1 MKFKIKRVATV
12 FIALVMMLTIG
23 DSIIIYAKENL
34 LNENMDIV
42 NVIYEYVDAVNTN
55 NTEKYGSLFVQDV
68 KNDIEDALKKDKN
81 NFFYE
86 ESEEIRNIK
95 KINNILGSEI
105 TNIKTQE
112 FEDIAFY
119 YTEEKIQYK
128 QNQLEN
134 ILCDDE
140 NMYRI
145 YVIVKEY
152 GKWKIYRIL
161 TADLNKIINNDLQF
175 NTDEEQSA
183 YMKQKNLIQMFS
195 LVGDGTYSDIVAPN
209 TTTVYF
215 TKSANINAYNSVRAT
230 INFNSYVRDVIP
242 NEWTVSYYGSYPEY
256 LKAGALASKMYAWYY
271 TVYPKWDYAP
281 FYACMKDNTS
291 DQQYLYNSCNNLASQ
306 GSQYVGYVDSVMSFI
321 SDKAMVVRDT
331 ASLFEV
337 HYHATN
343 GSQYSGELSASGC
356 LSLAKNGYN
365 YGYILHYYYN
375 YSTYTNGNEMYIV
388 TGSDN

>member
-1 MKFKIKRVATV
+1 MNVKIKKVVTV
-12 FIALVMMLTIG
+12 FIVLSVMLIEGNSTVF
-23 DSIIIYAKENL
+23 AKENFSS
-34 LNENMDIV
+34 EDMDIV
-42 NVIYEYVDAVNTN
+42 NVVYEYVDSVNTN
-55 NTEKYGSLFVQDV
+55 NTEKYVALFVQDV
-68 KNDIEDALKKDKN
+68 KNDMKDALEIGED
-81 NFFYE
+81 NFFIE
-86 ESEEIRNIK
+86 EFEVIKNIK
-95 KINNILGSEI
+95 KIDNYLGSEI

-134 ILCDDE
+134 
-140 NMYRI
+140 MYRI
-145 YVIVKEY
+145 YVIAKEY
-152 GKWKIYRIL
+152 GEWKIYRIL
-161 TADLNKIINNDLQF
+161 TADLNKIMNNDLQF
-175 NTDEEQSA
+175 NTDEEQST

-230 INFNSYVRDVIP
+230 INFNSYIRDVIP
-242 NEWTVSYYGSYPEY
+242 NEWTVSYYGPYPEY
-256 LKAGALASKMYAWYY
+256 LKAGALASKMYALYY

-306 GSQYVGYVDSVMSFI
+306 GSQYVGYVDLVMSFI

-356 LSLAKNGYN
+356 LSLAKSGYN
-365 YGYILHYYYN
+365 YGYILHYYFN
-375 YSTYTNGNEMYIV
+375 YSAYTYGNEMYIV